1 MLAAG
6 IAVTVRDVDAAGA
19 AMPVDVL
26 VPGETTTC
34 LFQPAEPLGRY
45 SPKLTRKIL
54 YSKP

>member
-1 MLAAG
+1 
-6 IAVTVRDVDAAGA
+6 VDAAGA